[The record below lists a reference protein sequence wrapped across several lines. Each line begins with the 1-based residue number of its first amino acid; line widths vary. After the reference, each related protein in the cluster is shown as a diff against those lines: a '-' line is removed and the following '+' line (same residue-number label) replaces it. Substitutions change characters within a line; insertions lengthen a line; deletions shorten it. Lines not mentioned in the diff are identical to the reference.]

1 MWRCS
6 QRSSNSS
13 LHARASLHAR
23 GAHAAPAPAVEFLS
37 SFFPESF
44 LSLLFTRRAHTK
56 WKFSMC
62 RVFLKVTHTCARTI
76 KVSCMNAPVHK
87 LGAYCV
93 SRSKL
98 WYYRSN
104 STGKLVLP
112 VEFDR

>member
-44 LSLLFTRRAHTK
+44 LSFLFTRRAHTNGS
-56 WKFSMC
+56 F
-62 RVFLKVTHTCARTI
+62 R
-76 KVSCMNAPVHK
+76 
-87 LGAYCV
+87 CV
-93 SRSKL
+93 ECS
-98 WYYRSN
+98 
-104 STGKLVLP
+104 
-112 VEFDR
+112 

>member
-23 GAHAAPAPAVEFLS
+23 GAHAAPAPAVEFLFS
-37 SFFPESF
+37 LNRFFRFFS
-44 LSLLFTRRAHTK
+44 RVAHTLY